1 LYTNLLIMIFI
12 HPRILLLFLIALF
25 WIPTQSQTFK
35 KTSGVALQQAKVS
48 FAEMKAYDQ
57 LYPELKTKG
66 RQIENH
72 FEQFPE
78 IPFNPEKVVYKAPQG
93 SFAGAFQQRK
103 DPGPT
108 PEQDFQ
114 GLDDSGGSIPPD
126 VNGAAGPNHLMVTL
140 NTDVR
145 IMDKLGNEISTIGT
159 GAFWFPF
166 PGSSGVFDPKIV
178 YDHYKNRWV
187 LVMPSSGDPAT
198 SKVMIAVSE
207 NSDPTGNWFMYSFDG
222 DPEDTYWFDYPDWG
236 FNQKWVVITGNMI
249 AGTPD
254 HGVVYV
260 VNKEELFNFAPEVNF
275 SRIPIYDGFSLIPA
289 VSFDPDEEDVYM
301 VNHAGGNV
309 SGYGYIHLRKVT
321 GEVNEPQ
328 IEDIGLV
335 GVPYP
340 WDEWSYFNNGDF
352 APQLGSEEKINTV
365 DGRLQNMVQRNGK
378 LWCVQHIYLPADDP
392 TRSSMQWWNLDLE
405 GNILQWGRQDD
416 TTGENFCA
424 FPSIAVNAKED
435 VMIGYASFS
444 ANQYASASYSFR
456 YAEDPP
462 NTLRDR
468 FQYKDGLAPYYKTFG
483 GARNRWGDY
492 SFTSVDPINDLDFW
506 TIQPYADLPG
516 SQDQWGVWWAKVNI
530 EAKPKSDF
538 TSNIQEVPVGSFVD
552 FTDLSKYEPD
562 EWHWTFE
569 GGTPATST
577 EQHPQNVIYENEGT
591 FDVTLI
597 TVNNIGSDT
606 LVLEDFIDANF
617 TILPEVDFMVSDTIP
632 CIGDTLTFSDLSVYN
647 PIEWLWEFSPNYVIF
662 VNGTNETSASPQV
675 VFEYPFSYSVT
686 LNATNNNGL
695 ATLTKTDF
703 IKNGGYTLPFVE
715 DFENFS
721 FDRLGWE
728 VINPDDEKTWEIS
741 PVGGNDPGGL
751 AAYVNIKAYNGL
763 GEYDYL
769 VSPTLS
775 FYSHK
780 NITLTFQYAYAQRFA
795 QYTDSLIVSIS
806 TDCGESWTRLQAMG
820 EDGTGSFATAPVSTH
835 DFIPDSVGDWCG
847 AGGNPECV
855 SIDLAEYAGINN
867 VKIRFE
873 SYNGFG
879 NNIFIDNVEIA
890 GEVNQV
896 NSNPVTEMILY
907 PNPSAGIVYVE
918 SGSDNWQELQVY
930 DIHGR
935 LVKIISA
942 RAQGIR
948 NLDISNLQPGVYFVV
963 LKSGNHSAVHKL
975 IRK

>member
-1 LYTNLLIMIFI
+1 MFINLSIMK
-12 HPRILLLFLIALF
+12 LLLLRLLVVLPVLF
-25 WIPTQSQTFK
+25 YFIPSQSQIPA
-35 KTSGVALQQAKVS
+35 KTHGTVLQKVKVH
-48 FAEMKAYDQ
+48 FADIEVYDH
-57 LYPELKTKG
+57 LYPQLKTKG

-78 IPFNPEKVVYKAPQG
+78 IPFYPEKVVYKAQQG
-93 SFAGAFQQRK
+93 SFAEAFQQSK
-103 DPGPT
+103 DPGPE
-108 PEQDFQ
+108 PELNFQ

-145 IMDKLGNEISTIGT
+145 IMDKLGNEISTVGT

-166 PGSSGVFDPKIV
+166 PGSSGVFDPKII

-187 LVMPSSGDPAT
+187 LVMPSSSDPAS
-198 SKVMIAVSE
+198 SKILIAVSE

-236 FNQKWVVITGNMI
+236 FNQKWLVFTGNMI

-254 HGVVYV
+254 HAVVYA
-260 VNKEELFNFAPEVNF
+260 VNKQELYNFAPEVNYTRF
-275 SRIPIYDGFSLIPA
+275 EVFDGFSLIPA

-321 GEVNEPQ
+321 GDVNDPQ

-352 APQLGSEEKINTV
+352 APQLGIEEKINTV

-378 LWCVQHIYLPADDP
+378 LWCVQHVYLPADDP

-416 TTGENFCA
+416 ETGENFCA
-424 FPSIAVNAKED
+424 FASIAVNANED

-444 ANQYASASYSFR
+444 PNQYASASYSFR
-456 YAEDPP
+456 YADDPP

-468 FQYKDGLAPYYKTFG
+468 YQYKDGLAPYYKTFG

-492 SFTSVDPINDLDFW
+492 SFTCVDPVNDLDFW

-530 EAKPKSDF
+530 EAKPECGF
-538 TSNIQEVPVGSFVD
+538 TSNIQEVPVGSFVNFED
-552 FTDLSKYEPD
+552 QSKYEPD
-562 EWHWTFE
+562 EWIWTFE
-569 GGTPATST
+569 GGTPESST
-577 EQHPQNVIYENEGT
+577 DQHPQNIVYENEGV

-606 LVLEDFIDANF
+606 LVLEDFIHANY
-617 TILPEVDFMVSDTIP
+617 TILPDVEFVVSDTIP
-632 CIGDTLTFSDLSVYN
+632 CIGDTIAFTDLSVYN
-647 PIEWLWEFSPNYVIF
+647 PVEWLWEFQPNYVTF
-662 VNGTNETSASPQV
+662 VNGTDQFSESPQV
-675 VFEYPFSYSVT
+675 VFEYPFIYEVT
-686 LNATNNNGL
+686 LTATNFNGSS
-695 ATLTKTDF
+695 TLTQSNL
-703 IKNGGYTLPFVE
+703 IKNGGHSLPFVE
-715 DFENFS
+715 NFEDYS
-721 FDRLGWE
+721 LDRLGWE
-728 VINPDDEKTWEIS
+728 IVNPDEDKTWEIS
-741 PVGGNDPGGL
+741 PVGGNEPGGL

-763 GEYDYL
+763 GERDFL
-769 VSPTLS
+769 ISPTLS

-780 NITLTFQYAYAQRFA
+780 NITLDFQYAYAQRFA

-806 TDCGESWTRLQAMG
+806 TDCGENWMRLLALG
-820 EDGTGSFATAPVSTH
+820 EDGSGNFATAPVSTQ
-835 DFIPDSVGDWCG
+835 DFIPETAQEWCG
-847 AGGNPECV
+847 APDNPDCI
-855 SIDLAEYAGINN
+855 SIDLTAYEGMSN
-867 VKIRFE
+867 VKLRFE
-873 SYNGFG
+873 TYNGYG
-879 NNIFIDNVEIA
+879 NNLYIDNIEIN
-890 GEVNQV
+890 GDINQV
-896 NSNPVTEMILY
+896 PQNPRNENLLY
-907 PNPSAGIVYVE
+907 PNPASGVVYLKTTQN
-918 SGSDNWQELQVY
+918 NWETIHIY
-930 DIHGR
+930 DINGR
-935 LVKIISA
+935 LVKNVIPENQQVQEI
-942 RAQGIR
+942 
-948 NLDISNLQPGVYFVV
+948 DISSLEPGIYFVV
-963 LKSGNHSAVHKL
+963 LKSADKSYVNKL